1 MSKRSY
7 RLKASQLATRQNPR
21 KIPARANGPEW
32 LRPFQPRALQAL
44 ELGLNVSTFEYNIY
58 LAGEPGLGRSYLV
71 KKFLSPRAAEQ
82 STPVDWVYTFNFKN
96 QDRPRA
102 IALAPGQGRALKQGL
117 AKALK
122 EIRHDLPARYEHESY
137 VMRHDDLINA
147 YNFKRDNLLETM
159 ETRANARGFSLNA
172 DEDGSLSLYP
182 LVEGK
187 VLSPEEYERL
197 DHTLRQNL
205 KKQSSAIMDE
215 VIDLSRRINKEEQDF
230 REKEQDLEQEV
241 ARSVAT
247 NALAGLAEAF
257 ASNREVTAYL
267 EALTKD
273 IEENLEKFKEKEKTG
288 VLEPG
293 QDFPQGMENFFQRY
307 DINLFVDNGDQK
319 GAPIVVETNPGFF
332 NLLGCIER
340 ETEWGTYYTDY
351 SLIKAGSIH
360 RANGGYLILYINDLL
375 AHPVAWEGLLR
386 CLRSARLWVEDPTDH
401 YDLVRTKTIE
411 PEPIPMDL
419 KIILIGD
426 DEMYDIL
433 LEQEERFR
441 KYFKIKAHIQETVSR
456 SAETVTAYVRALRH
470 IVSEN
475 RLHPFTKDALARLVD
490 HSSRLAQDQERLSL
504 FFSRMRE
511 VMIEADALRKMRSEA
526 RVDVALVNEALKAG
540 EYRLNLYEEEFLH
553 EYDRTV
559 IKVRTQGEAVG
570 RANGL
575 SVSQIGDYVLGLP
588 HEISCTVGVGHGGIL
603 DLEREAELGGPIHTK
618 GMMILK
624 SYLLELFAKDKPL
637 VLTGSLCFEQSYAH
651 VDGDSASGA
660 ELTALLSSLAD
671 IPIKLNLAF
680 TGAISQSGAILA
692 VGEVTRKIEGFFN
705 VCKRRGLTGDQGV
718 LIPWDNTSQLMLSD
732 EVVEAVEQNMFHV
745 YAVKTIEEA
754 MEILTGMKPG
764 RRLKSG
770 GFSKNS
776 IYEAVDERLAEL
788 AELADMNG
796 TRKRRRKRKKDIAHP
811 DGAPGLKD
819 DPTTIQVH
827 E

>member
-1 MSKRSY
+1 MPIPSF
-7 RLKASQLATRQNPR
+7 RLRTNQLATHLNPR
-21 KIPARANGPEW
+21 KVPARAEGTEG

-44 ELGLNVSTFEYNIY
+44 ELGLTIRTFEYNIY

-71 KKFLSPRAAEQ
+71 RKFLAPLAARN
-82 STPVDWVYTFNFKN
+82 SVPPDWIYTFNFKD

-102 IALAPGQGRALKQGL
+102 IALDPGLGRALKQGL
-117 AKALK
+117 AKAIRD
-122 EIRHDLPARYEHESY
+122 IRHDLPARYEHESY
-137 VMRHDDLINA
+137 VTRHDALINA
-147 YNFKRDNLLETM
+147 YNLKRDNLLETM
-159 ETRANARGFSLNA
+159 ETRANDRGFSLNA

-197 DHTLRQNL
+197 NLSLRQNL
-205 KKQSSAIMDE
+205 KQQSSAIMDE
-215 VIDLSRRINKEEQDF
+215 VIDLSRQINKEEQIF
-230 REKEQDLEQEV
+230 REEERELEQEV

-247 NALAGLAEAF
+247 NALTPLSEEF
-257 ASNREVTAYL
+257 ASNKEVSAYL
-267 EALTKD
+267 EALTGD
-273 IEENLEKFKEKEKTG
+273 IEENLDKFREREKPTT
-288 VLEPG
+288 LEGG
-293 QDFPQGMENFFQRY
+293 QDFPPGMENFFQRY
-307 DINLFVDNGDQK
+307 DINLFVDNGDQQ
-319 GAPIVVETNPGFF
+319 GAPVILETNPGFF

-351 SLIKAGSIH
+351 TLIKAGSIH
-360 RANGGYLILYINDLL
+360 KANGGYLILYVNDLL

-386 CLRSARLWVEDPTDH
+386 CLRSARLRVEDPTDH

-411 PEPIPMDL
+411 PEPMPMDL

-441 KYFKIKAHIQETVSR
+441 KYFKIKAHIQETVFR
-456 SAETVTAYVRALRH
+456 TPETVAAYVRALRH
-470 IVSEN
+470 IVTEN
-475 RLHPFTKDALARLVD
+475 NLQPFTREAMARLVD

-504 FFSRMRE
+504 LFSRMRE
-511 VMIEADALRKMRSEA
+511 VMIEADALSKMRSAPE
-526 RVDVALVNEALKAG
+526 VTVTLVNEALRAG
-540 EYRLNLYEEEFLH
+540 EFRLNLYEEEFLH

-559 IKVRTQGEAVG
+559 IKVRTEGREVG

-624 SYLLELFAKDKPL
+624 SYLLNLFAQDKPL

-660 ELTALLSSLAD
+660 ELAALLSALAD
-671 IPIKLNLAF
+671 MPIKLNLAF

-718 LIPWDNTSQLMLSD
+718 LIPWDNRTQLMLAD
-732 EVVEAVEQNMFHV
+732 EIVEAVDQNMFHV
-745 YAVKTIEEA
+745 YAVKTIEDA
-754 MEILTGMKPG
+754 MEILTGVKPG
-764 RRLKSG
+764 RRLKNG

-796 TRKRRRKRKKDIAHP
+796 TKKRRRKRKKTAEK
-811 DGAPGLKD
+811 KD
-819 DPTTIQVH
+819 QETMDA
-827 E
+827 

>member
-1 MSKRSY
+1 MSKRTC
-7 RLKASQLATRQNPR
+7 RLKAYQLTTRLNPR
-21 KIPARANGPEW
+21 KVPARAQNPQG

-44 ELGLNVSTFEYNIY
+44 RLGLNIRTVEYNIY

-71 KKFLSPRAAEQ
+71 KNFLAPLAAQEPVPR
-82 STPVDWVYTFNFKN
+82 DWIYTFNFKDP
-96 QDRPRA
+96 DRPRA
-102 IALAPGQGRALKQGL
+102 IALDPGQGKQLKEEL
-117 AKALK
+117 AKAIRN
-122 EIRHDLPARYEHESY
+122 IRHDLPARYEHESY
-137 VMRHDDLINA
+137 VTRHDALINA
-147 YNFKRDNLLETM
+147 YNTKRDKLLETM
-159 ETRANARGFSLNA
+159 ETRANARGFSLHA
-172 DEDGSLSLYP
+172 DDDGSLSLYP

-187 VLSPEEYERL
+187 VLSPDEYERL
-197 DHTLRQNL
+197 DHSLRQDL
-205 KKQSSAIMDE
+205 KQQSAVIMDE
-215 VIDLSRRINKEEQDF
+215 VIDLSRKINKEEQLF
-230 REKEQDLEQEV
+230 RDQEQELEREV

-247 NALAGLAEAF
+247 SDLKELAQKF
-257 ASNREVTAYL
+257 ASNKDVVAYL

-273 IEENLEKFKEKEKTG
+273 IEEHLDKFREREKSGPSEG
-288 VLEPG
+288 G
-293 QDFPQGMENFFQRY
+293 QDFPPDMANFFQRY
-307 DINLFVDNGDQK
+307 DINLFVDNKDQK
-319 GAPIVVETNPGFF
+319 GAPVIFETNPGFF

-351 SLIKAGSIH
+351 TLIKAGSIH
-360 RANGGYLILYINDLL
+360 RANGGYLILYVNDLL

-386 CLRSARLWVEDPTDH
+386 CLRSARLRVEDPTDH
-401 YDLVRTKTIE
+401 YDLIRTKTIE

-419 KIILIGD
+419 KIVLIGD
-426 DEMYDIL
+426 DEMYEML

-441 KYFKIKAHIQETVSR
+441 KYFKIKAHIQETVFR
-456 SAETVTAYVRALRH
+456 TPETVAAYVGALRH
-470 IVSEN
+470 IVTEN
-475 RLHPFTKDALARLVD
+475 GLHPFTKEALARLVD
-490 HSSRLAQDQERLSL
+490 HSSRLAQDQECLSL
-504 FFSRMRE
+504 LFSRMRE
-511 VMIEADALRKMRSEA
+511 IMIEADALRKMRSQP
-526 RVDVALVNEALKAG
+526 RVTVDLVNETLKAG

-559 IKVRTQGEAVG
+559 IKVRTQGNEVG

-624 SYLLELFAKDKPL
+624 SYLLELFAQDKPL

-660 ELTALLSSLAD
+660 ELAALLSALANV
-671 IPIKLNLAF
+671 PIKLNLAF

-718 LIPWDNTSQLMLSD
+718 LIPWDNKSQLMLGD
-732 EVVEAVEQNMFHV
+732 EVVEAVEQGMFHI

-754 MEILTGMKPG
+754 MEILTGVKPG
-764 RRLKSG
+764 RRLKRG
-770 GFSKNS
+770 GFSKGS
-776 IYEAVDERLAEL
+776 LYEAVDERLAEL
-788 AELADMNG
+788 AELADMSRP
-796 TRKRRRKRKKDIAHP
+796 RKRRRKASRHP
-811 DGAPGLKD
+811 VPKD
-819 DPTTIQVH
+819 DHKGPDTDATPGTPT

>member
-1 MSKRSY
+1 MQKRSY
-7 RLKASQLATRQNPR
+7 HLKASQLTTRQNPR
-21 KIPARANGPEW
+21 RIPAHAKGPEE

-44 ELGLNVSTFEYNIY
+44 ELGLNVRTVEYNIY

-71 KKFLSPRAAEQ
+71 KKFLAPKAALK
-82 STPVDWVYTFNFKN
+82 SVPSDWVYTFNFKD

-102 IALAPGQGRALKQGL
+102 MALAPGQGRELKQGL
-117 AKALK
+117 AKALR
-122 EIRHDLPARYEHESY
+122 EIRHDLPARYEHDSY
-137 VMRHDDLINA
+137 VTRHDTLINA
-147 YNFKRDNLLETM
+147 YNLKRDSLLETM
-159 ETRANARGFSLNA
+159 EARANARGFSLTA

-197 DHTLRQNL
+197 DHALRQSL

-215 VIDLSRRINKEEQDF
+215 VIDLSRQINKEEQDF
-230 REKEQDLEQEV
+230 REKEQDLEREV

-247 NALAGLAEAF
+247 SALGGLTKGF
-257 ASNREVTAYL
+257 AASQEVSAYL

-273 IEENLEKFKEKEKTG
+273 IEENLDKFREKEKPT
-288 VLEPG
+288 VPEAG
-293 QDFPQGMENFFQRY
+293 QDFPPGMENFFQRY
-307 DINLFVDNGDQK
+307 DINLFVDNGDQT
-319 GAPIVVETNPGFF
+319 GAPVILETNPGFF

-386 CLRSARLWVEDPTDH
+386 CLRSARLWVEDPSDH

-426 DEMYDIL
+426 DEMYDML

-441 KYFKIKAHIQETVSR
+441 KYFKIKAHIQETVPR
-456 SAETVTAYVRALRH
+456 SAETVSAYVRALRH
-470 IVSEN
+470 IVTEDG
-475 RLHPFTKDALARLVD
+475 LHPFTREALARLVD

-511 VMIEADALRKMRSEA
+511 VMIEADALRKMRSESEVSA
-526 RVDVALVNEALKAG
+526 ALVNEALKAG

-559 IKVRTQGEAVG
+559 IKVRTHGEAVG

-624 SYLLELFAKDKPL
+624 SYLLELFAKNKPL

-718 LIPWDNTSQLMLSD
+718 LIPWDNRTQLMLND
-732 EVVEAVEQNMFHV
+732 EVVEAVEQKMFHV

-754 MEILTGMKPG
+754 MEILTGVKPG
-764 RRLKSG
+764 RRLKHG

-788 AELADMNG
+788 AELADMDG
-796 TRKRRRKRKKDIAHP
+796 VRKRRRKRKHTPLHQEGDPDHP
-811 DGAPGLKD
+811 D
-819 DPTTIQVH
+819 DPATIQVRK
-827 E
+827 